1 MVEKFC
7 WTGPRK
13 RGDQRHICVFN
24 WQKVNAVLSGIYIG
38 KVLGTKRSIWYCYHV
53 RYLNHLALQ
62 VRSSNWVHK
71 TRIHAIRRWHH
82 FGAKTRQS
90 AFLLEKQ
97 LHSSIYLIWYS
108 WSGSTTTLYYIN
120 LSVSWNT
127 LLRNQILLGQCVFYY
142 IVIPHT
148 SCALRLHTLILCNN
162 SVLRFHIV
170 ILLCNSLLWFL
181 KRFYTTILKHDYT
194 LWFCT

>member
-1 MVEKFC
+1 MEGK
-7 WTGPRK
+7 GMSYGR
-13 RGDQRHICVFN
+13 
-24 WQKVNAVLSGIYIG
+24 
-38 KVLGTKRSIWYCYHV
+38 KVLLNRPKEARRPETHLCVQLTKGQCCLKWYLHWKGFGQKRSIWYCYHL

-62 VRSSNWVHK
+62 VGSSNWVHK
-71 TRIHAIRRWHH
+71 TRIHAIWRWHH

-90 AFLLEKQ
+90 AFLLENQ

-127 LLRNQILLGQCVFYY
+127 LLRNLISLCQCVFYY
-142 IVIPHT
+142 IVIPHI

-162 SVLRFHIV
+162 SVLQFHIV
-170 ILLCNSLLWFL
+170 ILLCDS
-181 KRFYTTILKHDYT
+181 
-194 LWFCT
+194 